1 MRRIYLDHTAT
12 TPLDPLVRD
21 AMQAVPAEAFGNPS
35 SSHWF
40 GRQAR
45 QLLESSRE
53 AIAQAVGCSPS
64 EIILTS
70 GGTESDN
77 HAIRGSL
84 AAARASGRDQIVTTA
99 VEHHAVLDT
108 CRALE
113 QGGARL
119 TVLPVDGHGQ
129 VRLGDVAAALTERT
143 ALVSVIHGNNETG
156 TIAPIRAIAEIAHER
171 GVLVHTDAVQTV
183 GKIPVDVAE
192 LGVDLLTFTSHKL
205 YGPKGIGAL
214 YVRKGVPLANLLE
227 GGGQERGRRPGTENV
242 PLAVG
247 FARAVE
253 IAAAGMARESIRLAS
268 MRDALQA
275 RLLAGISGLLVNG
288 HPSERLP
295 HILNVSINHAV
306 TPVAGEVLVPAMDLE
321 GIAVSSGSACTSGSE
336 QPSHVLLAIGR
347 DRETARATIR
357 FSFGRSNVPE
367 DVERAAQALEE
378 AVRRMS
384 AGDSS

>member
-1 MRRIYLDHTAT
+1 
-12 TPLDPLVRD
+12 
-21 AMQAVPAEAFGNPS
+21 
-35 SSHWF
+35 
-40 GRQAR
+40 
-45 QLLESSRE
+45 
-53 AIAQAVGCSPS
+53 
-64 EIILTS
+64 
-70 GGTESDN
+70 
-77 HAIRGSL
+77 
-84 AAARASGRDQIVTTA
+84 
-99 VEHHAVLDT
+99 
-108 CRALE
+108 
-113 QGGARL
+113 
-119 TVLPVDGHGQ
+119 
-129 VRLGDVAAALTERT
+129 
-143 ALVSVIHGNNETG
+143 
-156 TIAPIRAIAEIAHER
+156 
-171 GVLVHTDAVQTV
+171 
-183 GKIPVDVAE
+183 
-192 LGVDLLTFTSHKL
+192 
-205 YGPKGIGAL
+205 
-214 YVRKGVPLANLLE
+214 
-227 GGGQERGRRPGTENV
+227 
-242 PLAVG
+242 
-247 FARAVE
+247 VE